1 LLNVKAR
8 IIAPVV
14 TAFAAVSVLA
24 ASLVIGVGAPSV
36 AAPGVAAPSH
46 AAPSHAASSHAASRT
61 GLTAAARTASLALP
75 AYYLALPGGDNFAN
89 VPGSRTAVLGDTL
102 TAKRL
107 LTIRAF
113 GTDKF
118 VTVSAAA
125 DDRTFVLGAN
135 PNPQPPAIPS
145 ATEWYLVHVTPGAT
159 FRATERKLRISGP
172 GKNDWIAAT
181 ALSPDGRQVAVLG
194 TYQETGSA
202 PLTMWVR
209 VYSVATGALLHSWS
223 GLLNATSGGY
233 TTLAWTDRGHQLA
246 IGYTFS
252 VTPAGSKRSWPYIGV
267 RLLAVDRPGHNLT
280 ADSRLAWSELAAE
293 GGLSRP
299 TPLTCA
305 PDLQV
310 VVSADATVVC
320 AGYGI
325 LRAYNPNP
333 VAKTCPAVPDW
344 ASVGF
349 VAYSTGT
356 GKQPGTLFQ
365 YDTNCLP
372 GNVGVLWTSAAGDR
386 VIGSYSLGG
395 FLATKPVFRFGVF
408 SHGRYTPLP
417 LPPTTTT
424 VPATIAW

>member
-8 IIAPVV
+8 IIAPV
-14 TAFAAVSVLA
+14 TAVAAAGALA
-24 ASLVIGVGAPSV
+24 ASLVIGLAPSV
-36 AAPGVAAPSH
+36 AASSA
-46 AAPSHAASSHAASRT
+46 AASSA
-61 GLTAAARTASLALP
+61 GTAAAASPASALP

-89 VPGSRTAVLGDTL
+89 VPGSRTAVVGETR
-102 TAKRL
+102 TGKRL

-145 ATEWYLVHVTPGAT
+145 ATEWYLVHVTPGAK
-159 FRATERKLRISGP
+159 FRATERKLRIPGP
-172 GKNDWIAAT
+172 GKDDWIAAT
-181 ALSPDGRQVAVLG
+181 ALSPNGRQVAVLG
-194 TYQETGSA
+194 THQGTGSA

-209 VYSVATGALLHSWS
+209 VYSVATGALQHSWS
-223 GLLNATSGGY
+223 GLLNTTSGGY
-233 TTLAWTDRGHQLA
+233 TTLAWTGRGRQLA

-267 RLLAVDRPGHNLT
+267 RLLDVDRPGHNLT
-280 ADSRLAWSELAAE
+280 TDSRLAWSKLAAE
-293 GGLSRP
+293 SGLSRP

-310 VVSADATVVC
+310 VVSADGTVVC

-325 LRAYNPNP
+325 LRAYTPNP
-333 VAKTCPAVPDW
+333 LAKTCPAVPDW

-349 VAYSTGT
+349 VTYSTAT
-356 GKQPGTLFQ
+356 GKQAGTPFQ
-365 YDTNCLP
+365 YDTNCQP
-372 GNVGVLWTSAAGDR
+372 GNAGVLWTSAAGDR
-386 VIGSYSLGG
+386 VIGYYSLGG
-395 FLATKPVFRFGVF
+395 FFATKPVFRFGVF

>member
-1 LLNVKAR
+1 LNVKAR
-8 IIAPVV
+8 IIAPV
-14 TAFAAVSVLA
+14 TALAAVGALA
-24 ASLVIGVGAPSV
+24 ASLVIGLAPS
-36 AAPGVAAPSH
+36 A
-46 AAPSHAASSHAASRT
+46 AASSAAASSA
-61 GLTAAARTASLALP
+61 GTAAAAARPAASALP

-102 TAKRL
+102 TGKRL

-145 ATEWYLVHVTPGAT
+145 ATEWYLVHVTPGAR
-159 FRATERKLRISGP
+159 FRATERKLRIPGP
-172 GKNDWIAAT
+172 GKDDWIAAT
-181 ALSPDGRQVAVLG
+181 ALSPNGKQVAVLG
-194 TYQETGSA
+194 THEGAGSA

-223 GLLNATSGGY
+223 GLLNTTSGGY
-233 TTLAWTDRGHQLA
+233 TTLAWTDRGRQLA

-267 RLLAVDRPGHNLT
+267 RLLDVDRPGHNLT
-280 ADSRLAWSELAAE
+280 TDSRLAWSKLAAE

-310 VVSADATVVC
+310 VVSPDGTVVC
-320 AGYGI
+320 GGYGI
-325 LRAYNPNP
+325 LRAYTPNP
-333 VAKTCPAVPDW
+333 FAKTCPAVPNW

-349 VAYSTGT
+349 VTYSTAT
-356 GKQPGTLFQ
+356 GRQAGTLFQ
-365 YDTNCLP
+365 YDTNCQP

-386 VIGSYSLGG
+386 VIGYYSLGG
-395 FLATKPVFRFGVF
+395 FFATKPVFRFGVF